1 MKNSKIKR
9 LRPVV
14 IVASFI
20 CAIIVWLKIDH
31 LIESNDFSVLI
42 AAVMVG
48 SIVIVFFENIS
59 EISIIGTSVKLQ
71 QVNKDSQQLLE
82 KLQIENFKVRL
93 AQIGSS
99 DGLFGDGRDTQYEF
113 KSKLYELVADIK
125 KADLQDNEDLKNKF
139 LPMLTSH
146 IDLQLKTIQ
155 QFGRFLDPN
164 PLVGI
169 EDPKDLENA
178 ITDQLVETAHVKMCN
193 SNIAKLKTILD
204 NIKLYKNLLQ
214 AKNWFL
220 K

>member
-1 MKNSKIKR
+1 MKKISPCR
-9 LRPVV
+9 LAIVSVVLFIFIAGIVCLRVNNLIDSRDFSLLLIALLIGSFVV
-14 IVASFI
+14 IF
-20 CAIIVWLKIDH
+20 LEK
-31 LIESNDFSVLI
+31 
-42 AAVMVG
+42 
-48 SIVIVFFENIS
+48 IS
-59 EISIIGTSVKLQ
+59 EVTLIGNTVKLQ
-71 QVNKDSQQLLE
+71 QINEKSEELLE

-93 AQIGSS
+93 GQISS
-99 DGLFGDGRDTQYEF
+99 GDGLFGDGRDIQYEF

-125 KADLQDNEDLKNKF
+125 KADLQDNEELKNKF

-155 QFGRFLDPN
+155 KFGCFLDPN

-169 EDPKDLENA
+169 EDPEDLENA
-178 ITDQLVETAHVKMCN
+178 ITDQLVETARVTMCN

-204 NIKLYKNLLQ
+204 SIKLYKNLLQ